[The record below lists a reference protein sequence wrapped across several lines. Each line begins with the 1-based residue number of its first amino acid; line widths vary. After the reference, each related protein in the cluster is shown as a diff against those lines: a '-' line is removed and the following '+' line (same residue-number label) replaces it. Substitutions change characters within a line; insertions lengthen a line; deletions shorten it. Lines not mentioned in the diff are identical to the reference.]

1 MLIDARTLVKHRG
14 GTILHCRFCAEWNAR
29 QWERSDAWER
39 AHSNESELWSQES
52 ERNLE
57 LIDRASVVQ
66 STDPAA
72 ALLLYLEASEGGSA
86 WGMLQVGLYYHNGL
100 AVEADF
106 DWAQEY
112 YRRAIVAGSWM
123 ATIYYARLLADH
135 GHHEDAENLL
145 QDGVAADFVP
155 ACYWL
160 PLFRYRRDA
169 SRRTARE
176 IRPLLQ
182 HAADRGHPMAQI
194 FLGRLMAGGRFGLRY
209 IPAGICAAIR
219 FAWRD
224 DWHEG
229 DHENAEGAAAS
240 ERE

>member
-1 MLIDARTLVKHRG
+1 M
-14 GTILHCRFCAEWNAR
+14 ILRCRFCEEWDAV

-57 LIDRASVVQ
+57 LIDRATVVHN
-66 STDPAA
+66 TDPAA
-72 ALLLYLEASEGGSA
+72 AFLLYLDAAEGGSVWA
-86 WGMLQVGLYYHNGL
+86 MIQVGWHYHTGT

-106 DWAQEY
+106 DWAQEF
-112 YRRAIVAGSWM
+112 YRRAIDAGSWM
-123 ATIYYARLLADH
+123 ATIYYARLLDSH
-135 GHHEDAENLL
+135 DHHEHAENLL

-160 PLFRYRRDA
+160 AFFRYRQGP
-169 SRRTARE
+169 SRHTARE

-182 HAADRGHPMAQI
+182 HAADRGHPMAQS
-194 FLGRLMAGGRFGLRY
+194 FLASLMIMGKLGLRY
-209 IPAGICAAIR
+209 IPAGIRAAVR

-224 DWHEG
+224 DWHEEG
-229 DHENAEGAAAS
+229 DENEESATTRQ
-240 ERE
+240 RE